1 MKIKWRGHASFLIEV
16 GSKKIITDPFN
27 ESYGYPMNPVTA
39 NFVTVSH
46 EHRDHN
52 AVETVGGQPQIIR
65 GCGTMTYDGIIIKGI
80 GSFHDKHQGQERGQ
94 NTIFKISTEDI
105 NLVHLGDLGQL
116 LSAGQVQEIGEVDI
130 LLLPIGG
137 RYTIDAGEAS
147 QIVSL
152 LQPRVVIP
160 MHFGTPHLSL
170 KLAPLE
176 EFTARYDRIIKKP
189 SLEIQ
194 ASDLG
199 TEMKIIVL
207 DYLSA

>member
-1 MKIKWRGHASFLIEV
+1 MKIKWRGHASFIIETR
-16 GSKKIITDPFN
+16 SKKIITDPFH
-27 ESYGYPMNPVTA
+27 EDYGYPLNPVPA
-39 NFVTVSH
+39 DIVTVSH

-52 AVETVGGQPQIIR
+52 AVETVAGQPRIIR
-65 GCGTMTYDGIIIKGI
+65 GSGMVNMEGIIIKGI
-80 GSFHDKHQGQERGQ
+80 DSFHDMYQGRERGQ
-94 NTIFKISTEDI
+94 NTIFKISADGI

-160 MHFGTPHLSL
+160 MHFGTPHLSF

-189 SLEIQ
+189 SLEFQ
-194 ASDLG
+194 TSDLG
-199 TEMKIIVL
+199 QEMKIIVL
-207 DYLSA
+207 DYL

>member
-1 MKIKWRGHASFLIEV
+1 MKIKWRGHASFLIEL

-27 ESYGYPMNPVTA
+27 ESYGYPMNPVA
-39 NFVTVSH
+39 ADFVTVSH

-52 AVETVGGQPQIIR
+52 AVETVDGQPRIIR
-65 GCGTMTYDGIIIKGI
+65 GSGMITMEGIIIKGI
-80 GSFHDKHQGQERGQ
+80 ASFHDKHQGRERGQ

-105 NLVHLGDLGQL
+105 NLVHLGDLGHV
-116 LSAGQVQEIGEVDI
+116 LSAGQVQEIGAVDI

-137 RYTIDAGEAS
+137 RYTIEAGEAS

-160 MHFGTPHLSL
+160 MHFGTPHLSF

-176 EFTARYDRIIKKP
+176 EFTARYDLIIKKP
-189 SLEIQ
+189 SLELQ
-194 ASDLG
+194 ACDLG
-199 TEMKIIVL
+199 QEMKIIVL
-207 DYLSA
+207 DYL